1 MYKEIMKNILETSSA
16 ELTKEEI
23 QDILDSELNKNEDE
37 MDTELIELCIEA
49 LNREDD
55 SAEVSCE
62 NSKGNIKLIRHRK
75 IKKIFIIAAVI
86 SVILIIS
93 FTVGANI
100 FNVDAKPGVVK
111 IFGNIVSIDL
121 EALENKETESNNYEE
136 FKDTYLFPVFG
147 SESCILKEKENSDKT
162 IRFIEFYFKDSGIS
176 GYINIEKNSIYDFI
190 SDKYNFITRVEQIKQ
205 TEIDGVDTLILSTV
219 SMGSE
224 IIYVANNDYYHI
236 RFPDLTF
243 EEALNLLKK

>member
-23 QDILDSELNKNEDE
+23 QDILDSELNKNEEE

-62 NSKGNIKLIRHRK
+62 NSKGNIKKIKHCK

-86 SVILIIS
+86 SVISIIS

-111 IFGNIVSIDL
+111 IFGNIVSINL

-136 FKDTYLFPVFG
+136 FKDTYLFPVFR
-147 SESCILKEKENSDKT
+147 SENCILKEKENSDKT
-162 IRFIEFYFKDSGIS
+162 IRWIEFYFKDSGIS
-176 GYINIEKNSIYDFI
+176 GNIKINQNSIYDFI
-190 SDKYNFITRVEQIKQ
+190 SDKHNFITRVEQIKQ
-205 TEIDGVDTLILSTV
+205 TEIDGVDTLIISTA
-219 SMGSE
+219 SMGVK

-236 RFPDLTF
+236 NLPDLTF
-243 EEALNLLKK
+243 EETLNLLKK